1 MKKPSLPYLET
12 RTKVLAGGGKATYW
26 YFRRG
31 RMTPIRLPDPSDT
44 GFLAAYDEAAKGPK
58 RTTSSKT
65 TISALIDSYM
75 ASARWEK
82 LAPRTQRDYRGVL
95 DHIAAKAGGHDVS
108 VITRPAV
115 IEARDNNRSRVRFAN
130 YLVQIYS
137 ILCEHAIDK
146 GWMGENPVTGTSYLT
161 VPKEKRQEHEPWTD
175 AAAAKWREQAGGM
188 ERLAFEL
195 GVGTTQRPDDLARIR
210 WGDYD
215 GLALTIRQQKTGVEL
230 VIPCTP
236 ELKAALDKAP
246 RRALTVLSQPSG
258 RPMNYGAL
266 SRMMLAERKRLGL
279 EAHDLHAMRYR
290 GIMELAWAGC
300 TDAEIDAISGHVTEA
315 MRRKYAGKA
324 RQIMRAREAAK
335 KRARGG
341 TNGG

>member
-12 RTKVLAGGGKATYW
+12 RTKALAGGGKATYW
-26 YFRRG
+26 YYRRG
-31 RMTPIRLPDPSDT
+31 RMKPIRLPDPGDE
-44 GFLAAYDEAAKGPK
+44 GFLAAYEAAKGPK
-58 RTTSSKT
+58 RQPTSKP
-65 TISALIDSYM
+65 TIGALIDSYM
-75 ASARWEK
+75 ASTRWEK
-82 LAPRTQRDYRGVL
+82 LAARTQRDYRRVL
-95 DHIAAKAGGHDVS
+95 DHIREKAGKHDVS

-115 IEARDNNRSRVRFAN
+115 IEARDNNKGRVRFAN

-146 GWMGENPVTGTSYLT
+146 GWMQKNPVTGTSYLAM
-161 VPKEKRQEHEPWTD
+161 PEAKRQEHEPWTD
-175 AAAAKWREQAGGM
+175 AAVAKWRKKAGDM

-195 GVGTTQRPDDLARIR
+195 GVGTTQRPDDLTRIR

-215 GLALTIRQQKTGVEL
+215 GLALTVRQQKTGTEL

-246 RRALTVLSQPSG
+246 RRALTILTRPSG
-258 RPMNYGAL
+258 RPMDYDAL
-266 SRMMLAERKRLGL
+266 SKMMLAERKRLGL

-300 TDAEIDAISGHVTEA
+300 SDAEIDAISGHVTEA

-324 RQIMRAREAAK
+324 RQIMRARQAAK
-335 KRARGG
+335 KRAAADQAV
-341 TNGG
+341 